1 LYILNI
7 MKKNILPFLM
17 VFFLL
22 TSFTIAHKFYVSV
35 TNINY
40 SEKNDSLQIT
50 SRIFIDDLEALLLER
65 YDIDE
70 ELGVDKESSLAEEY
84 IKKYLKAK
92 FVLELNG
99 EIITYNYIG
108 KKYDNDVVIF
118 YLEVSDVSFTSLKTI
133 SIQNEVLTDL
143 YEEQKNLVHIKWKG
157 KKKSFVL
164 IRENNKGML
173 NL

>member
-1 LYILNI
+1 
-7 MKKNILPFLM
+7 MKKSILSVLVLLF
-17 VFFLL
+17 VL
-22 TSFTIAHKFYVSV
+22 TSFTVVHKFYVSV

-40 SEKNDSLQIT
+40 SEKNDALQIT
-50 SRIFIDDLEALLLER
+50 SRIFIDDLEALLKER
-65 YDIDE
+65 YEIDAA
-70 ELGVDKESSLAEEY
+70 LDTDKESPQAEEY

-92 FVLELNG
+92 FVLELNE
-99 EIITYNYIG
+99 EITLYNYIG

-118 YLEVSDVSFTSLKTI
+118 YLEVPDVSFTELKSI
-133 SIQNEVLTDL
+133 SVQNEVLTDL

>member
-1 LYILNI
+1 
-7 MKKNILPFLM
+7 MKKSILSLLALFF
-17 VFFLL
+17 VF
-22 TSFTIAHKFYVSV
+22 TSFTYVHKFYVSV

-40 SEKNDSLQIT
+40 SEKTDALQIT
-50 SRIFIDDLEALLLER
+50 SRIFIDDLEALLEER
-65 YDIDE
+65 YGIE
-70 ELGVDKESSLAEEY
+70 AKLGAEEETSIADDY
-84 IKKYLKAK
+84 IQKYLNTK
-92 FVLELNG
+92 FVLELN
-99 EIITYNYIG
+99 EETTSYNYIG

-118 YLEVSDVSFTSLKTI
+118 YLEVPEVGFQGLKSI

>member
-1 LYILNI
+1 
-7 MKKNILPFLM
+7 MKKSILSVLVLLF
-17 VFFLL
+17 VL
-22 TSFTIAHKFYVSV
+22 TSFTVTHKFYVSV

-40 SEKNDSLQIT
+40 SEKNDALQIT
-50 SRIFIDDLEALLLER
+50 SRIFIDDLEALLKER
-65 YDIDE
+65 YDIDAA
-70 ELGVDKESSLAEEY
+70 LDTDKESPLAEEY

-92 FVLELNG
+92 FVLEING
-99 EIITYNYIG
+99 EVITYNYIG

-118 YLEVSDVSFTSLKTI
+118 YLEVPDIGFTTLKSI
-133 SIQNEVLTDL
+133 SVQNEVLTDL

>member
-1 LYILNI
+1 
-7 MKKNILPFLM
+7 MKKSILSVLVLLF
-17 VFFLL
+17 VL
-22 TSFTIAHKFYVSV
+22 TSFTEVHKFYLSV

-40 SEKNDSLQIT
+40 SEKNDALQIT
-50 SRIFIDDLEALLLER
+50 TRIFIDDLEALLKER
-65 YDIDE
+65 YNINVTLDTN
-70 ELGVDKESSLAEEY
+70 KESALAEEY
-84 IKKYLKAK
+84 IKKYLKTK
-92 FVLELNG
+92 FVLALN
-99 EIITYNYIG
+99 EENIAYNYIG

-118 YLEVSDVSFTSLKTI
+118 YLEVPNVGFTALKSI
-133 SIQNEVLTDL
+133 SVQNEVLTDL

>member
-1 LYILNI
+1 
-7 MKKNILPFLM
+7 MKKSILSLSAL
-17 VFFLL
+17 FFVL

-40 SEKNDSLQIT
+40 SEKTDALQIT
-50 SRIFIDDLEALLLER
+50 SRIFIDDLEVLLKER
-65 YDIDE
+65 YGIDAA
-70 ELGVDKESSLAEEY
+70 LGTEKETSMADDY
-84 IKKYLKAK
+84 IQKYLKAK
-92 FVLELNG
+92 FVLELNE
-99 EIITYNYIG
+99 EIASYNYIG
-108 KKYDNDVVIF
+108 KKYDNDVVII
-118 YLEVSDVSFTSLKTI
+118 YLEVPEIGFTALNSI

>member
-1 LYILNI
+1 
-7 MKKNILPFLM
+7 MKKS
-17 VFFLL
+17 FLL
-22 TSFTIAHKFYVSV
+22 FFIAAFLLSSFITVHKFYVSV

-40 SEKNDSLQIT
+40 SEKTDALQIT
-50 SRIFIDDLEALLLER
+50 SRIFIDDLDTLMKER
-65 YDIDE
+65 YNIDTA
-70 ELGVDKESSLAEEY
+70 LGTKEESSLADDY
-84 IKKYLKAK
+84 IQKYLKAK
-92 FVLELNG
+92 FVLELND
-99 EIITYNYIG
+99 EIVTYNYIG
-108 KKYDNDVVIF
+108 KKYDNDVVIL
-118 YLEVSDVSFTSLKTI
+118 YLEVPDIGFSGLNSI

>member
-1 LYILNI
+1 
-7 MKKNILPFLM
+7 MKRNILPFIA

-22 TSFTIAHKFYVSV
+22 SSFTIAHKFYVSV

-40 SEKNDSLQIT
+40 SEETDALQIT
-50 SRIFIDDLEALLLER
+50 SRIFIDDLEDLLKER
-65 YDIDE
+65 YDI
-70 ELGVDKESSLAEEY
+70 KASLATKEESPIADDY
-84 IKKYLKAK
+84 IQKYLKSK
-92 FVLELNG
+92 FVLELNDKVAS
-99 EIITYNYIG
+99 YNYIG
-108 KKYDNDVVIF
+108 KKYDNDVIIF
-118 YLEVSDVSFTSLKTI
+118 YLEVPDVGFTALKSI
-133 SIQNEVLTDL
+133 SVQNEVLTDL

>member
-1 LYILNI
+1 
-7 MKKNILPFLM
+7 MKKSILSLLTL
-17 VFFLL
+17 FFVL
-22 TSFTIAHKFYVSV
+22 TSFTLAHKFYVSV

-40 SEKNDSLQIT
+40 SEKTDALQIT
-50 SRIFIDDLEALLLER
+50 SRIFVDDLEALLKER
-65 YDIDE
+65 YGIEAKLGTE
-70 ELGVDKESSLAEEY
+70 EETSIADDY
-84 IKKYLKAK
+84 IQKYLKTK
-92 FVLELNG
+92 FVLELN
-99 EIITYNYIG
+99 EETVMYNYIG

-118 YLEVSDVSFTSLKTI
+118 YLEVPEVGFKGLKSI

-143 YEEQKNLVHIKWKG
+143 YEEQKNLVHIKWNG

>member
-1 LYILNI
+1 
-7 MKKNILPFLM
+7 MKKTILSLLS
-17 VFFLL
+17 VFILF

-40 SEKNDSLQIT
+40 SEKTDALQIT
-50 SRIFIDDLEALLLER
+50 SRIFIDDLEALLQER
-65 YDIDE
+65 YEITAGLGTKE
-70 ELGVDKESSLAEEY
+70 ESELADTY
-84 IKKYLKAK
+84 IEKYLKAK
-92 FVLELNG
+92 FVLELNEEG
-99 EIITYNYIG
+99 VSYDYIG

-118 YLEVSDVSFTSLKTI
+118 YLELPNVGFEGLKSI
-133 SIQNEVLTDL
+133 GIQNDVLSDL

>member
-1 LYILNI
+1 
-7 MKKNILPFLM
+7 MKRNILPFIA

-22 TSFTIAHKFYVSV
+22 SSFTIAHKFYVSV

-40 SEKNDSLQIT
+40 SEETDALQIT
-50 SRIFIDDLEALLLER
+50 SRIFIDDLEDLLKER
-65 YDIDE
+65 YDI
-70 ELGVDKESSLAEEY
+70 KASLATKEESPIADDY
-84 IKKYLKAK
+84 IQKYLKSK
-92 FVLELNG
+92 FVLELNDK
-99 EIITYNYIG
+99 IASYNYIG
-108 KKYDNDVVIF
+108 KKYDNDVIIF
-118 YLEVSDVSFTSLKTI
+118 YLEVPDVGFTALKSI
-133 SIQNEVLTDL
+133 SVQNEVLTDL